1 MYVYV
6 VGVSLRFRV
15 SIVGECLI
23 FLKRQISSREWHRP
37 NLVESL
43 DKEDKRK
50 NRKRYKVVN
59 KEAVMAAI
67 RTAFEYLN
75 KELVGKGGYR
85 KLYKLV
91 TWII

>member
-1 MYVYV
+1 MLENTQF
-6 VGVSLRFRV
+6 SLKDKLPVENGIGLNRFTA
-15 SIVGECLI
+15 
-23 FLKRQISSREWHRP
+23 
-37 NLVESL
+37 LVESL

-59 KEAVMAAI
+59 KEAVMAAK

-75 KELVGKGGYR
+75 NELEGKGVYR